1 MTTKSC
7 ADHSADTKRPS
18 FDCLVLDI
26 EFGGMSGID
35 LATRLVADECPT
47 SFIHLTALDESIARA
62 SAGVS
67 GAAAYSR
74 KTDSGADVVTVSKLA
89 SFGTFVPAI
98 K

>member
-1 MTTKSC
+1 
-7 ADHSADTKRPS
+7 
-18 FDCLVLDI
+18 
-26 EFGGMSGID
+26 MSGID

-47 SFIHLTALDESIARA
+47 SFIYLTALDESIARA

>member
-1 MTTKSC
+1 
-7 ADHSADTKRPS
+7 
-18 FDCLVLDI
+18 
-26 EFGGMSGID
+26 MSGID